1 MKYLAGTFL
10 QNVGNLYK
18 ENYKVLLRDTMKD
31 RKKWRDKPCS
41 VKKKK
46 KESYKDVN
54 SYQINF
60 SLLQHSITTLMESF
74 VT

>member
-46 KESYKDVN
+46 KR
-54 SYQINF
+54 I
-60 SLLQHSITTLMESF
+60 L
-74 VT
+74 